1 MFSTGTCAVGSRRR
15 NGTMTATGERK
26 NAAIKTKP
34 VKSSSSPTSLDIEGV
49 TVHFPFNPYPCQ
61 KDYMT
66 KVIQALH
73 RGENALLESP
83 TGTGKTL
90 CLLCSALAW
99 QREQLRNGTVNAS
112 QQQQQQ
118 ITGGSANG
126 VGNAAVAA
134 SDSIQPQAGRP
145 PTIVYASRTHSQLSQ
160 VVHELRNTRY
170 RPSHAVL
177 ASREQLCVN
186 DKVLSKPNATM
197 INNECSKLNKVR
209 K

>member
-1 MFSTGTCAVGSRRR
+1 MRTIDGKSQLAVKQQKGQQKDGGKGSESDE
-15 NGTMTATGERK
+15 TPLAFASSATASATTLE
-26 NAAIKTKP
+26 
-34 VKSSSSPTSLDIEGV
+34 LQGV
-49 TVHFPFNPYPCQ
+49 TIHFPFDPYPCQ
-61 KDYMT
+61 TDYMN
-66 KVIQALH
+66 KVITALH
-73 RGENALLESP
+73 HGENALLESP

-99 QREQLRNGTVNAS
+99 QR
-112 QQQQQQ
+112 QQVTLAQPSDAPSDN
-118 ITGGSANG
+118 SAG
-126 VGNAAVAA
+126 RTA
-134 SDSIQPQAGRP
+134 RP

-186 DKVLSKPNATM
+186 EHVLSKQSSAM
-197 INNECSKLNKVR
+197 INNECSKLNKFR